1 VKGKRKMIKVAFIGG
16 GSFGT
21 ALSMLL
27 GKKGCKVQLWDRD
40 LEVIEEINNKRTNER
55 YLKNITIPENVEA
68 STDIA
73 AVIEG
78 AEFIVLA
85 VPSHV
90 IRMVASKIKEFVSPG
105 QIIISIAKGIE
116 EDSLKRLSVVIQ
128 EELTNNDVVV
138 LSGPSHAE
146 EVSIEIPTTLVATS
160 TNMEAAQKVQ
170 DIFMT
175 ENLRVYTNA
184 DIIGVEI
191 GGAVKN
197 IIALAAG
204 VSDGIGYGDNAKA
217 ALMTRGMHEIIRIGT
232 KLGGERTTFS
242 GLTGMGDLIVTCT
255 SMHSRN
261 RRAGILIG
269 KGYSTEQASEEV
281 GMVVEGIK
289 ACKAFYVLKEK
300 EGVDMPITNVLYK
313 ILFENLDPKA
323 AVLELM
329 TRDKKD
335 EIYIE

>member
-1 VKGKRKMIKVAFIGG
+1 MIKVALIGG

-27 GKKGCKVQLWDRD
+27 GKKGYKAELWDRD
-40 LEVIEEINNKRTNER
+40 LEVIEEINTKRTNER
-55 YLKNITIPENVEA
+55 YLKKIAIPENVLA
-68 STDIA
+68 SNDMK
-73 AVIEG
+73 AVIGG
-78 AEFIVLA
+78 AEYIVLA

-90 IRMVASKIKEFVSPG
+90 IRLISKQIRELVKPG
-105 QIIISIAKGIE
+105 QIIVSIAKGIE
-116 EDSLKRLSVVIQ
+116 ETSLKRLSVVIS
-128 EELTNNDVVV
+128 EELPENDVVV

-146 EVSIEIPTTLVATS
+146 EVATESPTTMVVTS

-170 DIFMT
+170 DLFMSKH
-175 ENLRVYTNA
+175 LRVYTNS

-232 KLGGERTTFS
+232 KLGGLRTTFS

-269 KGYSTEQASEEV
+269 KGYTTDEAIKEV
-281 GMVVEGIK
+281 GMVVEGIT
-289 ACKAFYVLKEK
+289 ACKAFYTLKEK
-300 EGVDMPITNVLYK
+300 EGVDMPITDVLYR
-313 ILFENLDPKA
+313 ILFMGLNPKE
-323 AVLELM
+323 AVHALM

-335 EIYIE
+335 EIYID